1 MRRLTDLGVLAAM
14 PLIATGIAAA
24 QSQSKYEQRTL
35 EINGHSGQA
44 MVFEIDGKSYVA
56 LESLARIANGS
67 LSFHG
72 GSIVLH
78 LPAAGAAPAQ
88 AHEHASSPAHPTSP
102 EMTNDFMKA
111 SLQALATLKEWT
123 HTLADEITRGVPNS
137 GSHMADFHKRAADEL
152 RVATVDAKSESDQ
165 HALRLVQN
173 HFHQVDNWN
182 NKLAE
187 ERRRMD
193 MAKYS
198 MNPNALDRDPSY
210 QRITS
215 CANFLASMLPTGQFH
230 DSHYCN

>member
-1 MRRLTDLGVLAAM
+1 MRPLTNLGLLVAVS
-14 PLIATGIAAA
+14 LIATGIAAA
-24 QSQSKYEQRTL
+24 QSESKYEQRTL
-35 EINGHSGQA
+35 EVNGHSGQA
-44 MVFEIDGKSYVA
+44 MVFHIDGKSYVS

-78 LPAAGAAPAQ
+78 LPAAAGAAA
-88 AHEHASSPAHPTSP
+88 SPASGQSHDHPSSP

-111 SLQALATLKEWT
+111 SLQALATLKEWS
-123 HTLADEITRGVPNS
+123 HTLADEISRGVPNS

-152 RVATVDAKSESDQ
+152 RVATVDAANESDQ
-165 HALRLVQN
+165 HALRLVKN

-210 QRITS
+210 QRILS
-215 CANFLASMLPTGQFH
+215 CANFLASMLPSGQFH
-230 DSHYCN
+230 DSHNCN